1 MKKNQFKKSM
11 GKLDEK
17 RKSEEDLS
25 VEKCIDVLDAIE
37 ELTDDDKANANEL

>member
-1 MKKNQFKKSM
+1 M